1 LLGWLVKRR
10 KNKVLSLASAQIGKA
25 IDIVSELEKA
35 VTASAEGRK
44 DEAEKS
50 IERLFLVEEEID
62 NLRRAV
68 FEELARGQIEPG
80 AREDIMH
87 LVKRLDVMADC
98 VKDSARDVKILMNSD
113 MPSEIRE
120 TCVNI
125 ARGLVDCSI
134 NLRGSIERLGDNPEI
149 AREFSRKVD
158 LAEHRIDE
166 EYVKARSL
174 FIRYSTKLDP
184 ATLLILKDL
193 VDAMEQVADIST
205 DTADYVRI
213 LAASEEKAS

>member
-1 LLGWLVKRR
+1 LG
-10 KNKVLSLASAQIGKA
+10 LASAQIGKA
-25 IDIVSELEKA
+25 IDLVGELEKA
-35 VTASAEGRK
+35 VTASADGRK
-44 DEAEKS
+44 EEAEKS
-50 IERLFLVEEEID
+50 IERLFVMEEEID
-62 NLRRAV
+62 SLRRAV
-68 FEELARGQIEPG
+68 FEELARGTMEPR
-80 AREDIMH
+80 AREDVMH

-113 MPSEIRE
+113 IPSEIRG
-120 TCVNI
+120 TCVSM
-125 ARGLVDCSI
+125 ARGLLDCSV
-134 NLRGSIERLGDNPEI
+134 NLRGSIERLGDNPEM

-158 LAEHRIDE
+158 LAEHSIDE

-174 FIRYSTKLDP
+174 FIKYSTKMDP

-213 LAASEEKAS
+213 LAAGEEKA